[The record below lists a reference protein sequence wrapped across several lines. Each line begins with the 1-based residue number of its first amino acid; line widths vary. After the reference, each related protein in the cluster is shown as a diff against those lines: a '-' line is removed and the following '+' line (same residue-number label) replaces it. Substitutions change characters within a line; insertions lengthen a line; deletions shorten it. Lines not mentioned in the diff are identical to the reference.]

1 MKLGAG
7 RSVKKLDQQLWLL
20 RAWILKGS
28 VSGEEERMNPGNLAK
43 KINRGGNHPLEK
55 EMQSQRQLQ
64 VFRCGRLKRGSVMSL
79 TELRMLQKGNKFREW
94 DG

>member
-43 KINRGGNHPLEK
+43 KINPGETILLRRKCRVKDNCKFSGVAGLKGG
-55 EMQSQRQLQ
+55 Q
-64 VFRCGRLKRGSVMSL
+64 
-79 TELRMLQKGNKFREW
+79 
-94 DG
+94 